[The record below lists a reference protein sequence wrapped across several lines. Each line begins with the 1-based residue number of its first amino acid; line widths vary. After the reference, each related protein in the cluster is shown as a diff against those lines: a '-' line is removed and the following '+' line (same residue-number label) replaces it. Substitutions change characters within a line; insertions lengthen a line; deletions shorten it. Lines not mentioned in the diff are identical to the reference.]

1 MGKGGDPVFVPKEV
15 EDFRVERGFKV
26 GDFEGVVLVCV
37 DAKVFYFVEWDGLVF
52 GGFGVGGNIFLRVC
66 SECSNID
73 FSRRHCS
80 MWIDLFT
87 T

>member
-1 MGKGGDPVFVPKEV
+1 LGKGGNPVFVPKEV

-52 GGFGVGGNIFLRVC
+52 AWFRIGRDVVFWIGP
-66 SECSNID
+66 ECANVD
-73 FSRRHCS
+73 FS
-80 MWIDLFT
+80 
-87 T
+87 